1 MNVVDIKRSSYD
13 PATEAREWLDSEMKN
28 SDMDD
33 EFSEQGKELEVTVVV
48 DPLNKIFFKA

>member
-33 EFSEQGKELEVTVVV
+33 VFSEQGKELEVTPQK
-48 DPLNKIFFKA
+48 DFF